1 MNLRPTVWRNGDR
14 SIPGLCAL
22 FMVVWAI
29 LLAPLGAIS
38 GETNT
43 TDFTTKSL
51 AELMQVKIPTVVA
64 ASKHEQKVTEA
75 PSSVSL
81 VTHEDIEQ
89 YGYRTLADI
98 LRSVR
103 GVYVT
108 SDEIYNYIGI
118 RGVNRP
124 GDYGGRVL
132 VMVNGH
138 RMNEPVYDQAFN
150 GHDLPL
156 DVDLIE
162 RVEVIRGTG
171 SSLYGNNAGL
181 GIINIVTRE
190 ASSWDGIEGSISG
203 ATYETLTG
211 RITYGKEFTNG
222 MSLILSGT
230 LYNSQGR
237 EDIYYPEYSAVNGGI
252 AQDLDGEQAQKLFA
266 SLKYSELTVEAGFGN
281 RNRDIPNAAYGM
293 AFNSKPTYGVDQRGY
308 IEGRHE
314 HEFEGD
320 WTSKTRLYYD
330 YYQFE
335 GYFPFPG
342 ALPADPQIV
351 NHDYARAQVMGAEFQ
366 LTKSFGEIN
375 HLTFGTEWNHQLE
388 VRQVNYDES
397 PFLSYTDISSDGD
410 LVGVYVQDEFKIYD
424 PLTLNAGVRYDW
436 YSGWGD
442 TINPRIAAIY
452 SPWSQT
458 TFKAIYGEAF
468 RAPNYYESYYVA
480 PGYLSNPSLQPENI
494 QSAEFVIEQGF
505 AQHYRAT
512 LSAFQSRLTDLI
524 SQEQDPLENLFYDNA
539 GEITA
544 RGAEAELEA
553 QCENGWRARA
563 SYSYVRTRDESTGMR
578 LSNSPEHMGKLNV
591 VAPLWTDKVS
601 LGFELQALGERQ
613 TIDNS
618 RVNGFI
624 VCNLTL
630 FSQEL
635 IRNLD
640 CSISIYNLF
649 EEDYADPV
657 SDEFQQTAISQP
669 GRTLR
674 LKVTYRF

>member
-14 SIPGLCAL
+14 STPGLCAL
-22 FMVVWAI
+22 FMIAWAF
-29 LLAPLGAIS
+29 LLAPLWVQS
-38 GETNT
+38 GETNN

-51 AELMQVKIPTVVA
+51 DELMQVKIPTVVA

-81 VTHEDIEQ
+81 VTREDIEQ
-89 YGYRTLADI
+89 FGYRTLADI

-230 LYNSQGR
+230 LYNSEGR
-237 EDIYYPEYSAVNGGI
+237 ENIYYPEYSAVNGGI
-252 AQDLDGEQAQKLFA
+252 AHNLDGEQAQKVFA
-266 SLKYSELTVEAGFGN
+266 SLKYSELTLEAGFGN

-293 AFNSKPTYGVDQRGY
+293 AFNSKPTYGIDQRGY

-335 GYFPFPG
+335 GLFPFPG
-342 ALPADPQIV
+342 ALPTDPLVV
-351 NHDYARAQVMGAEFQ
+351 NHDYARAQVLGAEFQ

-388 VRQVNYDES
+388 VRQINYDES
-397 PFLSYTDISSDGD
+397 PFVSYTDISSDGD
-410 LVGVYVQDEFKIYD
+410 LVGVYVQDEFKICD

-468 RAPNYYESYYVA
+468 RAPNYYESDYVA

-494 QSAEFVIEQGF
+494 QSGELVFEQGF

-512 LSAFQSRLTDLI
+512 LTAFQSRLTDLI
-524 SQEQDPLENLFYDNA
+524 SQEQDPLGNLFYDNA

-544 RGAEAELEA
+544 RGAEAEVEA
-553 QCENGWRARA
+553 QCPNGWRARA

-601 LGFELQALGERQ
+601 LGLELQALSERQ
-613 TIDNS
+613 TIDNN

-649 EEDYADPV
+649 DENYADPV
-657 SDEFQQTAISQP
+657 SDEFLQTAISQP
-669 GRTLR
+669 GRSLR
-674 LKVTYRF
+674 VKVTYRF